1 MSPLIELQS
10 VWGWQP
16 AFYLFLGGLGAGTF
30 FVAGL
35 VHFITKGHAR
45 VVCAAMWCAIVFLA
59 VGLGLLLL
67 ELSAPLRALMMW
79 QSFSHLNSSWMAIG
93 AWLLFGAIICC
104 AIAAVTSTDPLCR
117 LLRISAGARAKLRA
131 AFTAIGMVLTLCV
144 AVYTGILL
152 MDAPGVPFWNT
163 TVLPLL
169 FTVSALD
176 TGVAFTGILLAAF
189 EPDEHRVPRAL
200 EVATACL
207 IVIEAA
213 VLGMFLNTM
222 LAGGNPLFETME
234 PGYGA
239 TAAASAN
246 SWLNGQLAVPF
257 WGLLV
262 AVGLAAPFVLAIAQ
276 VAHHFKRHRAVA
288 ISASLCVLIGGCTLR
303 FITLLAGTHVDIVAN
318 TVAAFF

>member
-1 MSPLIELQS
+1 MQT

-16 AFYLFLGGLGAGTF
+16 ALYLFLGGLGAGTF

-35 VHFITKGHAR
+35 VRFITRAHQR
-45 VVCAAMWCAIVFLA
+45 VVCVAQWCSIVFLA

-79 QSFSHLNSSWMAIG
+79 QSFSNVGSSWMAIG
-93 AWLLFGAIICC
+93 AWLLFGAIVCC
-104 AIAAVTSTDPLCR
+104 AVAAVANTDWLYR
-117 LLRISAGARAKLRA
+117 LVRLPADKQTGLGAV
-131 AFTAIGMVLTLCV
+131 FTAIGMVLSLCV

-163 TVLPLL
+163 AMLPLL

-176 TGVAFTGILLAAF
+176 TGVAFVGILLAALDP
-189 EPDEHRVPRAL
+189 EEHAVPRAL
-200 EVATACL
+200 EVSTACL
-207 IVIEAA
+207 IVVEVI
-213 VLGMFLNTM
+213 VLALFLSAM

-239 TAAASAN
+239 TASASAG
-246 SWLNGQLAVPF
+246 SWLSGQLAVPF

-262 AVGLAAPFVLAIAQ
+262 AVGLAAPFALAVAQ
-276 VAHHFKRHRAVA
+276 VAHRFKHGRAIA
-288 ISASLCVLIGGCTLR
+288 ISASLCVLVGGCTLR
-303 FITLLAGTHVDIVAN
+303 FITLLAGAHVDIVAN
-318 TVAAFF
+318 TIAALL